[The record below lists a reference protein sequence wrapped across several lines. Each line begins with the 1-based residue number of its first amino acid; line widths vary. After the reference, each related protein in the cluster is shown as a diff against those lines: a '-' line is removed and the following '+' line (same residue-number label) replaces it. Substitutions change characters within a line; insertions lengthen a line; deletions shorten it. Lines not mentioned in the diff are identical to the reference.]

1 MLIEVSSLLLQSC
14 SMVSVDTSLGASIIE
29 DITFSSSS
37 RRSALI
43 ASIKPATL
51 NRRIGLFLLLF
62 YGLGNILGA
71 GIYVLI
77 GKVAGEA
84 GYGTAIAFGIAS
96 AAAGFTVF
104 SYAELSARYPV
115 SAGEAVYL
123 YEGFQLKSLSII
135 VGILLALSGIAS
147 TATISHGF
155 AGYFQLFWVLPEWL
169 LISTLIITLGL
180 ISLWGIGESV
190 KLAAVL
196 TVIEIVGL
204 LLIVWVGIE
213 HIDGRQLESVV
224 KPAVASGHGIT
235 FPGLMLGA
243 FLAFYAFIGFED
255 MVNIAEEV
263 ERPQRNLPLAA
274 ILALLVASVLY
285 GITSW
290 VATAVVSPAEL
301 AQSDAPLALVYERA
315 TGNAPVTI
323 TIISSFAVINGALI
337 QLIMGSR
344 ILYGMA
350 RRSWMPAVFGEI
362 NRRTRTPVLAT
373 LVVIALSLV
382 FALALPLIQLAELTS
397 FMVLTVFVLVNAALI
412 RIKATIP
419 APEGVKLFPLWVPY
433 CGLFVSLGFIA
444 SKTILM
450 L

>member
-1 MLIEVSSLLLQSC
+1 
-14 SMVSVDTSLGASIIE
+14 
-29 DITFSSSS
+29 
-37 RRSALI
+37 LI
-43 ASIKPATL
+43 ASTKPATL
-51 NRRIGLFLLLF
+51 HRRIGLFLLLF

-71 GIYVLI
+71 GIYVLV

-84 GYGTAIAFGIAS
+84 GYGTAIAFSIAS

-123 YEGFQLKSLSII
+123 YEGFQLKYLSVI
-135 VGILLALSGIAS
+135 VGILLTLSGIAS
-147 TATISHGF
+147 AATISHGF

-169 LISTLIITLGL
+169 LISTLIVTLGL

-196 TVIEIVGL
+196 TIVEIVGL
-204 LLIVWVGIE
+204 VLIVWVGIDNVHAKE
-213 HIDGRQLESVV
+213 LESVV
-224 KPAVASGHGIT
+224 RPEMETRHTIT

-263 ERPQRNLPLAA
+263 EQPQRNMPLAA
-274 ILALLVASVLY
+274 VMALIIASLLY

-290 VATAVVSPAEL
+290 VATAVVAPSEL

-315 TGNAPVTI
+315 TGNTPIVI

-350 RRSWMPAVFGEI
+350 RRAWMPAVFGHI

-373 LVVIALSLV
+373 LVVIALTLV

-397 FMVLTVFVLVNAALI
+397 FMVLSVFVLVNAALI
-412 RIKATIP
+412 RIKARIP

-433 CGLFVSLGFIA
+433 CGLLVSVGFIA
-444 SKTILM
+444 SKVILM